1 MPDLSTQQ
9 LKELF
14 DQYGADLFALCYLQA
29 GRPAQALD
37 LMAAA
42 LCDMA
47 ANPRLWAQAASPR
60 EGFFRAAYLNCLDNS
75 LRRPK
80 RRKKKKDSPLEEVPR
95 ALPFTLTDPLR
106 QVMKLRLAHKAAL
119 FCRERLGLSGE
130 ESARVLGTSPLRAQR
145 LAESA
150 LKKAGVTQGQARANL
165 EALAPGPENLERVWQ
180 EFLDQQGRG
189 GFAARQRCRRARR
202 FLDAAM
208 PYLALGV
215 VAVCAAAYLGVEYG
229 WFGAPYTPTQPIE
242 GVITQEGYDGDSAVS
257 LPIETGDVSVF
268 VPEEEGFAEYIV
280 HNTPYSPED
289 ILRQM
294 VYLGGAPEGTTL
306 LSANLDSGGTESSDG
321 STVTYTL
328 GDTLSLTLEFSQEAA
343 SLSGEEGEQMLQA
356 MAATFAA
363 YTQGPGPALHPL
375 PGRRADGKR
384 KNRPGF
390 PGQPADRHPH
400 RGDGLPG
407 IMGTR

>member
-150 LKKAGVTQGQARANL
+150 LKKAGITQGQARANL
-165 EALAPGPENLERVWQ
+165 EALAPGEDNLERVWE

-268 VPEEEGFAEYIV
+268 VPEEGGFAEYIV

-294 VYLGGAPEGTTL
+294 VYLGGAPQGTTL
-306 LSANLDSGGTESSDG
+306 LSANLDSGGSESSDG

-343 SLSGEEGEQMLQA
+343 SLSGEEGERMLQA

-363 YTQGPGPALHPL
+363 YTQGLDQLSFRCQGEELTVN
-375 PGRRADGKR
+375 GKTAQD
-384 KNRPGF
+384 F
-390 PGQPADRHPH
+390 LDSQ
-400 RGDGLPG
+400 LT
-407 IMGTR
+407 ITRTVETDYRE

>member
-119 FCRERLGLSGE
+119 FCRERLCLSGE

-145 LAESA
+145 LAKSA

-229 WFGAPYTPTQPIE
+229 WFGTPYTPTQPIE
-242 GVITQEGYDGDSAVS
+242 GVITQEGYGGDFAVS

-268 VPEEEGFAEYIV
+268 VPEEGGFAEYIV

-294 VYLGGAPEGTTL
+294 VYLGGAPQGTTL

-343 SLSGEEGEQMLQA
+343 SLSGEEGERMLQA

-363 YTQGPGPALHPL
+363 YTQGLDRLSFRCQGEELTVN
-375 PGRRADGKR
+375 GKTAQDFL
-384 KNRPGF
+384 G
-390 PGQPADRHPH
+390 GQ
-400 RGDGLPG
+400 LT
-407 IMGTR
+407 ITRTVETDYRE

>member
-268 VPEEEGFAEYIV
+268 VPEEGGFAEYIV

-294 VYLGGAPEGTTL
+294 VLLGGAPEGTTL

-343 SLSGEEGEQMLQA
+343 SLSGEEGERMLQA

-363 YTQGPGPALHPL
+363 YTQGLDQLSIRCQGEELTVN
-375 PGRRADGKR
+375 GKTAQDFL
-384 KNRPGF
+384 G
-390 PGQPADRHPH
+390 GQ
-400 RGDGLPG
+400 LT
-407 IMGTR
+407 ITRTAETDYRE

>member
-47 ANPRLWAQAASPR
+47 ANPRLWAQAPSPR

-189 GFAARQRCRRARR
+189 GFTARQRCRRARR

-268 VPEEEGFAEYIV
+268 VPEEGGFAEYIV

-294 VYLGGAPEGTTL
+294 VYLGGAPAGTTL

-343 SLSGEEGEQMLQA
+343 SLSGEEGERTLQA

-363 YTQGPGPALHPL
+363 YTQGLDRLSFRCQGEELTVNGKTAQDFL
-375 PGRRADGKR
+375 DG
-384 KNRPGF
+384 
-390 PGQPADRHPH
+390 Q
-400 RGDGLPG
+400 LT
-407 IMGTR
+407 ITRTVETDYRE

>member
-150 LKKAGVTQGQARANL
+150 LKKAGITQGQARANL

-229 WFGAPYTPTQPIE
+229 WFGTPYTPTQPIE

-268 VPEEEGFAEYIV
+268 VPEEGGFAEYIV

-343 SLSGEEGEQMLQA
+343 SLSGEEGERMLQA

-363 YTQGPGPALHPL
+363 YTAQTAGDVNQLSIRCQGEELTVNGKTAQDFL
-375 PGRRADGKR
+375 DG
-384 KNRPGF
+384 
-390 PGQPADRHPH
+390 Q
-400 RGDGLPG
+400 LT
-407 IMGTR
+407 ITRTVETDYRE

>member
-47 ANPRLWAQAASPR
+47 SSPRLWAQAASPR

-145 LAESA
+145 LAKSA

-242 GVITQEGYDGDSAVS
+242 GVITQEGYNGDSAVS

-268 VPEEEGFAEYIV
+268 VPEEGGFAEYIV

-321 STVTYTL
+321 SAVTYTL

-343 SLSGEEGEQMLQA
+343 SLSGEEGERMLQA

-363 YTQGPGPALHPL
+363 YTAQTAGDVNQLSIRCQGEELTVN
-375 PGRRADGKR
+375 GKTAQDFL
-384 KNRPGF
+384 G
-390 PGQPADRHPH
+390 GQ
-400 RGDGLPG
+400 LT
-407 IMGTR
+407 ITRTVETDYRE

>member
-119 FCRERLGLSGE
+119 FCRERLCLSGE

-145 LAESA
+145 LAKSA

-229 WFGAPYTPTQPIE
+229 WFGTPYTPTQPIE

-268 VPEEEGFAEYIV
+268 VPEEGGFAEYIV

-343 SLSGEEGEQMLQA
+343 SLSGEEGERMLQA

-363 YTQGPGPALHPL
+363 YTQGLDRLSFHCQGEELTVNGKTAQDFL
-375 PGRRADGKR
+375 DG
-384 KNRPGF
+384 
-390 PGQPADRHPH
+390 Q
-400 RGDGLPG
+400 LTV
-407 IMGTR
+407 TRTVETDYRE

>member
-229 WFGAPYTPTQPIE
+229 WFGTPYTPTQPIE

-268 VPEEEGFAEYIV
+268 VPEEGGFAEYIV

-294 VYLGGAPEGTTL
+294 VYLGGAPQGTTL

-343 SLSGEEGEQMLQA
+343 SLSGEEGERMLQA

-363 YTQGPGPALHPL
+363 YTQGLDQLSIRCQGEELTVN
-375 PGRRADGKR
+375 GKTAQDFL
-384 KNRPGF
+384 G
-390 PGQPADRHPH
+390 GQ
-400 RGDGLPG
+400 LTV
-407 IMGTR
+407 TRTVETDYRE

>member
-47 ANPRLWAQAASPR
+47 ANPRLWAQAPSPR

-150 LKKAGVTQGQARANL
+150 LKKAGITQGQARANL
-165 EALAPGPENLERVWQ
+165 EALAPGEDNLERVWQ

-268 VPEEEGFAEYIV
+268 VPEEGGFAEYIV

-294 VYLGGAPEGTTL
+294 VYLGGAPQGTTL

-343 SLSGEEGEQMLQA
+343 SLSGEEGERMLQA

-363 YTQGPGPALHPL
+363 YTQGLDQLSIRCQGEELTVN
-375 PGRRADGKR
+375 GKTAQDFL
-384 KNRPGF
+384 G
-390 PGQPADRHPH
+390 GQ
-400 RGDGLPG
+400 LT
-407 IMGTR
+407 ITRTAETDYRE

>member
-242 GVITQEGYDGDSAVS
+242 GVITQEGYGGDFAVS

-268 VPEEEGFAEYIV
+268 VPEEGGFAEYIV

-294 VYLGGAPEGTTL
+294 VYLGGAPQGTTL

-343 SLSGEEGEQMLQA
+343 SLSGEEGERMLQA

-363 YTQGPGPALHPL
+363 YTQGLDQLSIRCQGEELTVNGKTAQDFL
-375 PGRRADGKR
+375 DG
-384 KNRPGF
+384 
-390 PGQPADRHPH
+390 Q
-400 RGDGLPG
+400 LT
-407 IMGTR
+407 ITRTVETDYRE

>member
-47 ANPRLWAQAASPR
+47 ANPRLWAQAPSPR

-150 LKKAGVTQGQARANL
+150 LKKAGITQGQARANL

-268 VPEEEGFAEYIV
+268 VPEEGGFAEYIV

-343 SLSGEEGEQMLQA
+343 SLSGEEGERMLQA

-363 YTQGPGPALHPL
+363 YTQGLDQLSIRCQGEELTVNGKTAQDFL
-375 PGRRADGKR
+375 DG
-384 KNRPGF
+384 
-390 PGQPADRHPH
+390 Q
-400 RGDGLPG
+400 LT
-407 IMGTR
+407 ITRTVETDYRE

>member
-119 FCRERLGLSGE
+119 FCRERLCLSGE

-150 LKKAGVTQGQARANL
+150 LKKAGITQGQAQTNL

-229 WFGAPYTPTQPIE
+229 WFGTPYTPTQPIE

-268 VPEEEGFAEYIV
+268 VPEEGGFAEYIV

-343 SLSGEEGEQMLQA
+343 SLSGEEGERMLQA

-363 YTQGPGPALHPL
+363 YTAQTAGDVNQLSIRCQGEELTVNGKTAQEFL
-375 PGRRADGKR
+375 DG
-384 KNRPGF
+384 
-390 PGQPADRHPH
+390 Q
-400 RGDGLPG
+400 LT
-407 IMGTR
+407 ITRTVETDYRE

>member
-130 ESARVLGTSPLRAQR
+130 ESARVLATSPLRAQR

-229 WFGAPYTPTQPIE
+229 WFGTPYTPTQPIE
-242 GVITQEGYDGDSAVS
+242 GVITQEGYNGDSAVS

-268 VPEEEGFAEYIV
+268 VPEEGGFAEYIV

-294 VYLGGAPEGTTL
+294 VYLGGAPQGTTL

-343 SLSGEEGEQMLQA
+343 TLSGEEGERMLQA

-363 YTQGPGPALHPL
+363 YTAQTAGDVNQLSIRCQGEELTVN
-375 PGRRADGKR
+375 GKTAQDFL
-384 KNRPGF
+384 G
-390 PGQPADRHPH
+390 GQ
-400 RGDGLPG
+400 LT
-407 IMGTR
+407 ITRTAETDYRE

>member
-47 ANPRLWAQAASPR
+47 ANPRLWAQAPSPR

-119 FCRERLGLSGE
+119 FCRERLCLSGE

-229 WFGAPYTPTQPIE
+229 WFGTPYTPTQPIE

-268 VPEEEGFAEYIV
+268 VPEEGGFAEYIV

-294 VYLGGAPEGTTL
+294 VYLGGAPQGATL

-343 SLSGEEGEQMLQA
+343 TLSGEEGERMLQA

-363 YTQGPGPALHPL
+363 YTAQTAGDVNQLSIRCQGEELTVNGKTAQDFL
-375 PGRRADGKR
+375 DG
-384 KNRPGF
+384 
-390 PGQPADRHPH
+390 Q
-400 RGDGLPG
+400 LT
-407 IMGTR
+407 ITRTVETDYRE

>member
-47 ANPRLWAQAASPR
+47 SSPRLWAQAASPR

-119 FCRERLGLSGE
+119 FCRERLCLSGE

-150 LKKAGVTQGQARANL
+150 LKKAGITQGQARANL

-257 LPIETGDVSVF
+257 LPIETGDVSVY
-268 VPEEEGFAEYIV
+268 VPQEEGFAEYIV

-294 VYLGGAPEGTTL
+294 VLLGGAPQGTTL

-343 SLSGEEGEQMLQA
+343 SLSGEEGERMLQA

-363 YTQGPGPALHPL
+363 YTAQTAGDVNQLSFRCQGEELTVN
-375 PGRRADGKR
+375 GKTAQDFL
-384 KNRPGF
+384 G
-390 PGQPADRHPH
+390 GQ
-400 RGDGLPG
+400 LT
-407 IMGTR
+407 ITRTVETDYRE

>member
-150 LKKAGVTQGQARANL
+150 LKKAGITQGQARANL

-268 VPEEEGFAEYIV
+268 VPEEGGFAEYIV

-294 VYLGGAPEGTTL
+294 VYLGGAPQGTTL

-343 SLSGEEGEQMLQA
+343 SLSGEEGERMLQA

-363 YTQGPGPALHPL
+363 YTAQTAGDVNQLSFRCQGEELTVN
-375 PGRRADGKR
+375 GKTAQDFL
-384 KNRPGF
+384 G
-390 PGQPADRHPH
+390 GQ
-400 RGDGLPG
+400 LT
-407 IMGTR
+407 ITRTVETDYRE

>member
-165 EALAPGPENLERVWQ
+165 EALVPGPENLERVWQ

-229 WFGAPYTPTQPIE
+229 WLGTPYTPTQPIE

-268 VPEEEGFAEYIV
+268 VPEEGGFAEYIV

-294 VYLGGAPEGTTL
+294 VYLGGAPQGTTL

-343 SLSGEEGEQMLQA
+343 SLSGEEGERMLQA

-363 YTQGPGPALHPL
+363 YTAQTAGDVNQLSIRCQGEELTVNGKTAQDFL
-375 PGRRADGKR
+375 DG
-384 KNRPGF
+384 
-390 PGQPADRHPH
+390 Q
-400 RGDGLPG
+400 LT
-407 IMGTR
+407 ITRTVETDYRE

>member
-47 ANPRLWAQAASPR
+47 ANPRLWAQAPSPR

-150 LKKAGVTQGQARANL
+150 LKKAGITQGQAQTNL

-268 VPEEEGFAEYIV
+268 VPEEGGFAEYIV

-343 SLSGEEGEQMLQA
+343 SLSGEEGERMLQA

-363 YTQGPGPALHPL
+363 YTQGLDRLSIRCQGEELTVNGKTAQDFL
-375 PGRRADGKR
+375 DG
-384 KNRPGF
+384 
-390 PGQPADRHPH
+390 Q
-400 RGDGLPG
+400 LT
-407 IMGTR
+407 ITRTVETDYRE

>member
-150 LKKAGVTQGQARANL
+150 LKKAGITQGQARANL

-268 VPEEEGFAEYIV
+268 VPEEGGFAEYIV

-294 VYLGGAPEGTTL
+294 VLLGGAPQGTTL

-363 YTQGPGPALHPL
+363 YTQGLDQLSIRCQGEELTVN
-375 PGRRADGKR
+375 GKTAQD
-384 KNRPGF
+384 F
-390 PGQPADRHPH
+390 LDSQ
-400 RGDGLPG
+400 LTV
-407 IMGTR
+407 TRTVETDYRE

>member
-130 ESARVLGTSPLRAQR
+130 ESARVLGTSPPRAQR

-150 LKKAGVTQGQARANL
+150 LKKAGITQGQARANL

-229 WFGAPYTPTQPIE
+229 WFGTPYTPTQPIE

-268 VPEEEGFAEYIV
+268 VPEEGGFAEYIV

-294 VYLGGAPEGTTL
+294 VLLGGAPEGTTL

-343 SLSGEEGEQMLQA
+343 SLSGEEGERMLQA

-363 YTQGPGPALHPL
+363 YTQGLDRLSFRCQGEELTVNGKTAQEFL
-375 PGRRADGKR
+375 DG
-384 KNRPGF
+384 
-390 PGQPADRHPH
+390 Q
-400 RGDGLPG
+400 LT
-407 IMGTR
+407 ITRTVETDYRE

>member
-150 LKKAGVTQGQARANL
+150 LKKAGATQGQARANL
-165 EALAPGPENLERVWQ
+165 EALAPGPENVERVWQ

-215 VAVCAAAYLGVEYG
+215 VAICAAAYLGVEYG
-229 WFGAPYTPTQPIE
+229 WFGTPYTPTQPIE

-268 VPEEEGFAEYIV
+268 VPEEGGFAEYIV

-294 VYLGGAPEGTTL
+294 VYLGGAPQGTTL

-343 SLSGEEGEQMLQA
+343 SLSGEEGERMLQA

-363 YTQGPGPALHPL
+363 YTQGLDRLSFRCQGEELTVNGKTAQDFL
-375 PGRRADGKR
+375 DG
-384 KNRPGF
+384 
-390 PGQPADRHPH
+390 Q
-400 RGDGLPG
+400 LT
-407 IMGTR
+407 ITRTVETDYRE

>member
-119 FCRERLGLSGE
+119 FCRERLCLSGE

-145 LAESA
+145 LAKSA

-268 VPEEEGFAEYIV
+268 VPEEGGFAEYIV

-294 VYLGGAPEGTTL
+294 VYLGGAPQGTTL

-328 GDTLSLTLEFSQEAA
+328 GDTLSLTLELSQEAA
-343 SLSGEEGEQMLQA
+343 SLSGEEGERMLQA

-363 YTQGPGPALHPL
+363 YTQGLDRLSFRCQGEELTVNGKTAQDFL
-375 PGRRADGKR
+375 DG
-384 KNRPGF
+384 
-390 PGQPADRHPH
+390 Q
-400 RGDGLPG
+400 LT
-407 IMGTR
+407 ITRTVETDYRE

>member
-47 ANPRLWAQAASPR
+47 SSPRLWAQAASPR

-119 FCRERLGLSGE
+119 FCRERLCLSGE

-145 LAESA
+145 LAKSA

-229 WFGAPYTPTQPIE
+229 WFGTPYTPTQPIE

-268 VPEEEGFAEYIV
+268 VPEEGGFAEYIV

-294 VYLGGAPEGTTL
+294 VYLGGAPQGTTL

-343 SLSGEEGEQMLQA
+343 TLSGEEGERMLQA

-363 YTQGPGPALHPL
+363 YTQGLDQLSIRCQGEELTVN
-375 PGRRADGKR
+375 GKTAQDFL
-384 KNRPGF
+384 G
-390 PGQPADRHPH
+390 GQ
-400 RGDGLPG
+400 LTV
-407 IMGTR
+407 TRTVETDYRQ